1 MAELS
6 VLPVKIGILGCAEI
20 ARKLSR
26 AIHLV
31 PEDVCISAIGSRS
44 ESKAIQFAAANGF
57 PVSAKVYGSYDA
69 VLEDPDVDAIY
80 MPLPTSLHLKWA
92 VLAAQKQKHL
102 LVEKPVAMHVDEL
115 DAILEA
121 CDDNGV
127 QYMDGTMLQHHPRSA
142 KMREYLDDAEHFGQL
157 RSIISCFTF
166 AASPDYLANNIR
178 TKPDLDGLGAL
189 GDIGWHCIRSIL
201 WAADFELPKF
211 AIALPGPVLNKA
223 GVIISCGA
231 SLHWEDGKTATLH
244 CSFLENLTM
253 DVTLVGTKGTLHMHD
268 FNIPFEEGRATF
280 STGTKLGFN
289 DLSTGWSLKHTE
301 HTVTTDL
308 PQECLMLKEF
318 SRLVANIKSNGAKP
332 EKKWAT
338 YSRKTQLTMDAIK
351 ESVYNGFQKVEI
363 AG

>member
-1 MAELS
+1 
-6 VLPVKIGILGCAEI
+6 
-20 ARKLSR
+20 
-26 AIHLV
+26 
-31 PEDVCISAIGSRS
+31 
-44 ESKAIQFAAANGF
+44 
-57 PVSAKVYGSYDA
+57 
-69 VLEDPDVDAIY
+69 
-80 MPLPTSLHLKWA
+80 
-92 VLAAQKQKHL
+92 
-102 LVEKPVAMHVDEL
+102 
-115 DAILEA
+115 
-121 CDDNGV
+121 
-127 QYMDGTMLQHHPRSA
+127 
-142 KMREYLDDAEHFGQL
+142 
-157 RSIISCFTF
+157 
-166 AASPDYLANNIR
+166 
-178 TKPDLDGLGAL
+178 
-189 GDIGWHCIRSIL
+189 
-201 WAADFELPKF
+201 
-211 AIALPGPVLNKA
+211 
-223 GVIISCGA
+223 
-231 SLHWEDGKTATLH
+231 
-244 CSFLENLTM
+244 M